1 MDKEFKEEE
10 SFVYLKAHDSVCVG
24 SSVWSFVRDSF
35 KNRFSDDEIR
45 EFLGVVEC
53 SSGDSSSLNKLSGS
67 SGVSASNWPLEAR
80 EGSNLY
86 PLKELTEER
95 DGRFAHEEF
104 GFKESC
110 DTEIVGGVSH
120 SSFNSEGYLS
130 ASDEL
135 EGSCFSC
142 DIFEGEEVGISSL
155 ETDKTT
161 VAVSLELE
169 ETEIVELTE
178 SGVQEKPK
186 PNLEEIVES
195 LKLKTKAGHD
205 WEKYE
210 ELFNRLEQLVR
221 EARQELRMDIEGAS
235 GLDLFLAKILTVD
248 VIDLRK
254 VEAILNAYDSDTSYE
269 FEDD

>member
-1 MDKEFKEEE
+1 MDKELEEEE
-10 SFVYLKAHDSVCVG
+10 SFVYLKAHGLVCVG

-95 DGRFAHEEF
+95 DGRFKNEEF
-104 GFKESC
+104 DFKESC
-110 DTEIVGGVSH
+110 DAEIVGGVSH
-120 SSFNSEGYLS
+120 SSFSSEGYLS
-130 ASDEL
+130 VSDEL
-135 EGSCFSC
+135 EDPGFSC

-155 ETDKTT
+155 ETDETT
-161 VAVSLELE
+161 VSLELE

-178 SGVQEKPK
+178 SGVQEKLK

-195 LKLKTKAGHD
+195 LKLKKKAGSD

-235 GLDLFLAKILTVD
+235 DLDLFLARILTAD